1 MESEVLLL
9 RDYATRQIN
18 ALLWVSLI
26 AITVLL
32 LRKVIR
38 IFRLWSIANL
48 IPGPPCPSSFYG
60 HSTLISGPNLT
71 DLLSK
76 SHEEYGPVV
85 KLWLGP
91 TQLLVSIKDPE
102 LIKEMLLKAKD
113 KLQLTGRAFH
123 LAFGRSSLFVS
134 SFKEVQKRRDLLA
147 TELNGKLLQRANLI
161 PTKVVDCV
169 MERIQDIMSR
179 GSLDC
184 KMVSQHLACTVL
196 GATLFGD
203 AFLGWSEATIYE
215 ELLMMIA
222 KDACFWASYS
232 VTPIWNQGFWRYQY
246 LCTKLK
252 SLTQDII
259 QQCRQNYKL
268 FCQMDQNPHH
278 ETRNTVGGAAS
289 AASHSANVVT
299 PDNIFLQEFDD
310 HVNAREPCGNIMSV
324 MFHGYLTTA
333 GLIGNV
339 LARLATNPEIQDKI
353 HSEIIMVRKGS
364 LGQDQQS
371 VKQMLFLLATLYES
385 ARLLPAG
392 PLLQRC
398 SLKHG
403 VMIPA
408 GAILVVPVQLV
419 QMDDSSWGSDAN
431 QFNPYRFLSKAE
443 KKSNIVNVMPFA
455 EERVDVGQGTYVL
468 NDPNENAAFL
478 PFGSGTRACLGQKFV
493 ILGVATLFASLLEHY
508 EVRLCLGTIIGS
520 LEADIRLQSGS
531 ENDPKPMMNQLLP
544 NPKIVFVKRDS

>member
-113 KLQLTGRAFH
+113 KLPLTGRAFH

-169 MERIQDIMSR
+169 MERIQDIMSK

-398 SLKHG
+398 SLKHDFNLKTG

-508 EVRLCLGTIIGS
+508 E
-520 LEADIRLQSGS
+520 IRLQPGS

>member
-1 MESEVLLL
+1 MYL
-9 RDYATRQIN
+9 
-18 ALLWVSLI
+18 
-26 AITVLL
+26 
-32 LRKVIR
+32 
-38 IFRLWSIANL
+38 
-48 IPGPPCPSSFYG
+48 
-60 HSTLISGPNLT
+60 
-71 DLLSK
+71 
-76 SHEEYGPVV
+76 
-85 KLWLGP
+85 
-91 TQLLVSIKDPE
+91 
-102 LIKEMLLKAKD
+102 
-113 KLQLTGRAFH
+113 
-123 LAFGRSSLFVS
+123 
-134 SFKEVQKRRDLLA
+134 VQKRRDLLA

-169 MERIQDIMSR
+169 MERIQDIMSK

-232 VTPIWNQGFWRYQY
+232 VTPIWKQGFWRYQY

-339 LARLATNPEIQDKI
+339 LARLATNPEIQDK
-353 HSEIIMVRKGS
+353 VAVLS
-364 LGQDQQS
+364 LPS
-371 VKQMLFLLATLYES
+371 
-385 ARLLPAG
+385 
-392 PLLQRC
+392 
-398 SLKHG
+398 SLT
-403 VMIPA
+403 
-408 GAILVVPVQLV
+408 
-419 QMDDSSWGSDAN
+419 
-431 QFNPYRFLSKAE
+431 F
-443 KKSNIVNVMPFA
+443 
-455 EERVDVGQGTYVL
+455 
-468 NDPNENAAFL
+468 
-478 PFGSGTRACLGQKFV
+478 
-493 ILGVATLFASLLEHY
+493 
-508 EVRLCLGTIIGS
+508 
-520 LEADIRLQSGS
+520 
-531 ENDPKPMMNQLLP
+531 
-544 NPKIVFVKRDS
+544 

>member
-60 HSTLISGPNLT
+60 HSTLISGANLT

-113 KLQLTGRAFH
+113 KLPLTGRAFH

-169 MERIQDIMSR
+169 MERIQDIMSK

-398 SLKHG
+398 SLKHDFNLKTG
-403 VMIPA
+403 LMIPA
-408 GAILVVPVQLV
+408 GAILVGPVQLV

-468 NDPNENAAFL
+468 NDPNENAAFV

-508 EVRLCLGTIIGS
+508 E
-520 LEADIRLQSGS
+520 IRLQSGS
-531 ENDPKPMMNQLLP
+531 ENDPKLMMNQLLP

>member
-1 MESEVLLL
+1 MSFIIWLL
-9 RDYATRQIN
+9 
-18 ALLWVSLI
+18 
-26 AITVLL
+26 
-32 LRKVIR
+32 
-38 IFRLWSIANL
+38 
-48 IPGPPCPSSFYG
+48 
-60 HSTLISGPNLT
+60 

-113 KLQLTGRAFH
+113 KLPLTGRAFH

-134 SFKEVQKRRDLLA
+134 SFKEVQKRGDLLA
-147 TELNGKLLQRANLI
+147 TEVNGKLLQRANLI

-169 MERIQDIMSR
+169 MERIQDIMSK

-184 KMVSQHLACTVL
+184 KMVSQHLAFTVL

-259 QQCRQNYKL
+259 QRCRQNYKL
-268 FCQMDQNPHH
+268 FCQMDQNSYH

-310 HVNAREPCGNIMSV
+310 HVNEREPCGNIMSV
-324 MFHGYLTTA
+324 MFHGHLTTA

-398 SLKHG
+398 SLKHDFNLKTG

-408 GAILVVPVQLV
+408 GAILVMPVQLV

-443 KKSNIVNVMPFA
+443 KKSDIKNVWMWD
-455 EERVDVGQGTYVL
+455 RTHVL
-468 NDPNENAAFL
+468 NDPNENA
-478 PFGSGTRACLGQKFV
+478 
-493 ILGVATLFASLLEHY
+493 
-508 EVRLCLGTIIGS
+508 
-520 LEADIRLQSGS
+520 IRLQSGS

-544 NPKIVFVKRDS
+544 NPKIVFCEEGQLNK

>member
-1 MESEVLLL
+1 M
-9 RDYATRQIN
+9 
-18 ALLWVSLI
+18 
-26 AITVLL
+26 
-32 LRKVIR
+32 
-38 IFRLWSIANL
+38 
-48 IPGPPCPSSFYG
+48 
-60 HSTLISGPNLT
+60 
-71 DLLSK
+71 SK
-76 SHEEYGPVV
+76 
-85 KLWLGP
+85 
-91 TQLLVSIKDPE
+91 
-102 LIKEMLLKAKD
+102 
-113 KLQLTGRAFH
+113 
-123 LAFGRSSLFVS
+123 
-134 SFKEVQKRRDLLA
+134 
-147 TELNGKLLQRANLI
+147 
-161 PTKVVDCV
+161 
-169 MERIQDIMSR
+169 

-398 SLKHG
+398 SLKHDFNLKTG

-455 EERVDVGQGTYVL
+455 EERVDLGQGTYVL
-468 NDPNENAAFL
+468 NDPNENAAFI

-508 EVRLCLGTIIGS
+508 E
-520 LEADIRLQSGS
+520 IRLQSGS